1 MNESQGSIEHEEND
15 TKNEADQQNDFEQL
29 YNQSLKSFKSG
40 TVVRGR
46 VLQVR
51 SGFVMLDLGYKSDGI
66 IPVEQFTPEELK
78 ALKPGDELEVLLEA
92 AEDANG
98 NLMLSREKAKKL
110 QVWDNLNRAYQTG
123 APVKGTVISAIKGGL
138 TVDIGGVEAFLPGSQ
153 IDTKPVQQLNRMIG
167 QVLDLKILKMNSGRG
182 NIVLSRRAILEQH
195 LNAKKVE
202 MLSTLVEGQVVTG
215 TIKNITE
222 YGAFVDLGGIDGLL
236 HITDMSWG
244 RINHPSEILKV
255 GDTIEVVVLKY
266 DKEKQKVSLGIKQKT
281 EDPWLAASQK
291 YSVGSRVSGK
301 VVSLTDYGA
310 FIELEHG
317 VEGLIHVSEMSWT
330 QRVKH
335 PSKIVAV
342 GDVVETQVLA
352 VDAAGKRIS
361 LGMKQ
366 IEPNPWHSINDRY
379 PVGTE
384 VEGKVKTITDFGAFI
399 GLEEGIDGLI
409 HISDLSWTK
418 HVKHPSEVLKKGQ
431 KTKAVVLSFD
441 EQKERISLGLKQL
454 TPDPWDKAILDRYK
468 VGQDE
473 TVKVTKVA
481 DFGAFVEL
489 EHGIEGLIPSS
500 EMMKDAPALKEGDE
514 LTARVIKVDKG
525 ERKIA
530 LSVKAL
536 HKDKAQN
543 NDNDRTTLK
552 DYMNQ
557 QEKPDTTIGALL
569 KERS

>member
-1 MNESQGSIEHEEND
+1 MNESQGYIEQEENETPD
-15 TKNEADQQNDFEQL
+15 DADQQNEFEQL
-29 YNQSLKSFKSG
+29 YSQSLKSFKSG
-40 TVVRGR
+40 TVVRGK

-66 IPVEQFTPEELK
+66 IPVEQFSPEELT

-98 NLMLSREKAKKL
+98 NLLLSREKAKKL
-110 QVWDNLNRAYQTG
+110 QVWDDLNRAHQTG
-123 APVKGTVISAIKGGL
+123 TPVKGRVVSVIKGGL

-153 IDTKPVQQLNRMIG
+153 IDTKPVHQLNRMVG
-167 QVLDLKILKMNSGRG
+167 QVLDMKILKMNSGRG

-195 LNAKKVE
+195 LNVKKAE
-202 MLSTLVEGQVVTG
+202 TLSSLVEGQVAAG
-215 TIKNITE
+215 TVKNVTE

-255 GDTIEVVVLKY
+255 GDKIDVVVLKY

-281 EDPWLAASQK
+281 QDPWLTASQK
-291 YSVGSRVSGK
+291 YAVGNKVSGK

-335 PSKIVAV
+335 PSKVVSV
-342 GDVVETQVLA
+342 GDMVEAQVLA
-352 VDAAGKRIS
+352 VDPAGKRIS

-366 IEPNPWHSINDRY
+366 LLPNPWQSIGDRY
-379 PVGTE
+379 PVGSE

-399 GLEEGIDGLI
+399 GLEEGIDGLV

-418 HVKHPSEVLKKGQ
+418 HVKNPSELLKKGQ
-431 KTKAVVLSFD
+431 KIKAVVLSID
-441 EQKERISLGLKQL
+441 SQKERISLGLKQV
-454 TPDPWDKAILDRYK
+454 TPDPWEKEIPERYK

-473 TVKVTKVA
+473 TVKVSKIA

-489 EHGIEGLIPSS
+489 EHGIEGLIPAS
-500 EMMKDAPALKEGDE
+500 EMVKDAAALKAGDE
-514 LTARVIKVDKG
+514 VTVRVIKVDKG

-530 LSVKAL
+530 LSVKAQI
-536 HKDKAQN
+536 KG
-543 NDNDRTTLK
+543 NDRSSLK

-557 QEKPDTTIGALL
+557 QEKPDTSIGALL
-569 KERS
+569 KERTDPS

>member
-1 MNESQGSIEHEEND
+1 MNESQGNIEQDENETPD
-15 TKNEADQQNDFEQL
+15 EANQQNEFEQL
-29 YNQSLKSFKSG
+29 YSQSLKSFKSG

-46 VLQVR
+46 ILQVR

-110 QVWDNLNRAYQTG
+110 QVWDDLNRAHQTG
-123 APVKGTVISAIKGGL
+123 TPVKGRVVSVIKGGL
-138 TVDIGGVEAFLPGSQ
+138 TVDVGGVEAFLPGSQ
-153 IDTKPVQQLNRMIG
+153 IDTKPVHQMNRMIG

-195 LNAKKVE
+195 LNVKKE
-202 MLSTLVEGQVVTG
+202 ETLSSLVEGQVVTG
-215 TIKNITE
+215 TIKNVTE

-244 RINHPSEILKV
+244 RISHPSEILKV
-255 GDTIEVVVLKY
+255 GDKIEVVVLKY
-266 DKEKQKVSLGIKQKT
+266 DREKQKVSLGIKQRT

-291 YSVGSRVSGK
+291 YAVGSRVSGK

-310 FIELEHG
+310 FIELERG

-335 PSKIVAV
+335 PSKVVSV
-342 GDVVETQVLA
+342 GDMVEAQVLA
-352 VDAAGKRIS
+352 VDPAGKRIS

-366 IEPNPWHSINDRY
+366 IAPNPWHSIGDRY
-379 PVGTE
+379 PVGSE

-418 HVKHPSEVLKKGQ
+418 HVKNPSEVFKKGQ
-431 KTKAVVLSFD
+431 KIRAVVLSID
-441 EQKERISLGLKQL
+441 AQKERISLGLKQL
-454 TPDPWDKAILDRYK
+454 TPDPWDRAIPERYK

-473 TVKVTKVA
+473 TVKVTKIA

-500 EMMKDAPALKEGDE
+500 EMVKDSPSFKEGDE
-514 LTARVIKVDKG
+514 VTARVIKVDKG
-525 ERKIA
+525 DRKIA
-530 LSVKAL
+530 LSVKAQI
-536 HKDKAQN
+536 KG
-543 NDNDRTTLK
+543 NDRSTLK
-552 DYMNQ
+552 DYMSQ
-557 QEKPDTTIGALL
+557 QEKPDTSIGALL
-569 KERS
+569 KERTDPS

>member
-1 MNESQGSIEHEEND
+1 MEEMHDKNEREEND
-15 TKNEADQQNDFEQL
+15 MPDDDIRQEDFEQL

-40 TVVRGR
+40 SVVRGR

-66 IPVEQFTPEELK
+66 IPEEQFTPEELK

-98 NLMLSREKAKKL
+98 NLMLSREKAKKM
-110 QVWDNLNRAYQTG
+110 QVWDTLNRAHQTG
-123 APVKGTVISAIKGGL
+123 DPVKGTVVSVIKGGL
-138 TVDIGGVEAFLPGSQ
+138 TVDIDGVEAFLPGSQ

-167 QVLDLKILKMNSGRG
+167 QVLDLRILKMNSGRG

-195 LNAKKVE
+195 LNAKKE
-202 MLSTLVEGQVVTG
+202 ETLSSLVEGQVVTG
-215 TIKNITE
+215 TIKNVTE

-244 RINHPSEILKV
+244 RIGHPSEILKV
-255 GDTIEVVVLKY
+255 GDTTEVVVLKY

-291 YSVGSRVSGK
+291 YSVGSRIRGK

-310 FIELEHG
+310 FVELASG

-335 PSKIVAV
+335 PSKVVAV
-342 GDVVETQVLA
+342 GDIIEAQVLA
-352 VDAAGKRIS
+352 VDPVSKRIS

-366 IEPNPWHSINDRY
+366 IEPNPWHSIGDRY
-379 PVGTE
+379 PVGSA
-384 VEGKVKTITDFGAFI
+384 VEGKVRTVTDFGAFI
-399 GLEEGIDGLI
+399 GLEDGIDGLI
-409 HISDLSWTK
+409 HISDFSWTRR
-418 HVKHPSEVLKKGQ
+418 VKHPSEVLKKGQ
-431 KTKAVVLSFD
+431 TISASVLAVD
-441 EQKERISLGLKQL
+441 AQKERISLGLKQL
-454 TPDPWDKAILDRYK
+454 TTDPWEKEILDRYK

-473 TVKVTKVA
+473 TVKVIKKA
-481 DFGAFVEL
+481 DFGLFVEL
-489 EHGIEGLIPSS
+489 EHGVEGLIPAS
-500 EMMKDAPALKEGDE
+500 EAPKEVSEIKEGDMV
-514 LTARVIKVDKG
+514 TARVIKVDQG

-530 LSVKAL
+530 LSVKAQV
-536 HKDKAQN
+536 KGD
-543 NDNDRTTLK
+543 DRSSLK
-552 DYMNQ
+552 EYMNQ
-557 QEKPDTTIGALL
+557 QEKPDTSIGALL

>member
-1 MNESQGSIEHEEND
+1 MNEKYGNLEQEED
-15 TKNEADQQNDFEQL
+15 EMLDETDQQTDFEQL

-66 IPVEQFTPEELK
+66 IPEEQFTPEELK
-78 ALKPGDELEVLLEA
+78 ALKPGDELDVLLEA

-98 NLMLSREKAKKL
+98 NLMLSREKAKKM
-110 QVWDNLNRAYQTG
+110 QVWETLNRAHQTG
-123 APVKGTVISAIKGGL
+123 APVQGRIISVIKGGL

-153 IDTKPVQQLNRMIG
+153 IDTKPVHQLNRMIG
-167 QVLDLKILKMNSGRG
+167 QVLDLRILKMNSGRG

-195 LNAKKVE
+195 LNTKKEE

-215 TIKNITE
+215 TIKNVTE

-244 RINHPSEILKV
+244 RIGHPSEMLKV
-255 GDTIEVVVLKY
+255 GDKTEVVVLKY
-266 DKEKQKVSLGIKQKT
+266 DKEKQKVSLGIKQRT
-281 EDPWLAASQK
+281 EDPWLAASHK
-291 YSVGSRVSGK
+291 YSVGSRISGK

-310 FIELEHG
+310 FIEMERG

-330 QRVKH
+330 QRIKH
-335 PSKIVAV
+335 PSKVVTV
-342 GDVVETQVLA
+342 GDIVEAQILA
-352 VDAAGKRIS
+352 VDPIGKRIS

-366 IEPNPWHSINDRY
+366 IEPNPWSSIGDRY
-379 PVGTE
+379 PVGST
-384 VEGKVKTITDFGAFI
+384 VEGKVRTITDFGAFI

-431 KTKAVVLSFD
+431 NTSAIVLSVD
-441 EQKERISLGLKQL
+441 IQKERISLGLKQL
-454 TPDPWDKAILDRYK
+454 APDPWETDILDRYK

-473 TVKVTKVA
+473 TVKVTKKA
-481 DFGAFVEL
+481 DFGMFVEL
-489 EHGIEGLIPSS
+489 EHGIEGLIPAS
-500 EMMKDAPALKEGDE
+500 EVPKEAPEINEGDMV
-514 LTARVIKVDKG
+514 TARVIKVDKG
-525 ERKIA
+525 DRKIA
-530 LSVKAL
+530 LSVKSQI
-536 HKDKAQN
+536 KD
-543 NDNDRTTLK
+543 DDRSTLK
-552 DYMNQ
+552 EFMNQ
-557 QEKPDTTIGALL
+557 QEKPDTSIGALL

>member
-1 MNESQGSIEHEEND
+1 MNESRGNIEHEEND
-15 TKNEADQQNDFEQL
+15 TPEGTAQQTEFAQL
-29 YNQSLKSFKSG
+29 YDQSLKSFKSG

-51 SGFVMLDLGYKSDGI
+51 SGVVMLDLGYKSDGI
-66 IPVEQFTPEELK
+66 IPAEQFTPEELK

-110 QVWDNLNRAYQTG
+110 QVWDELNRAHQTG
-123 APVKGTVISAIKGGL
+123 APVKGRVLSVIKGGL

-153 IDTKPVQQLNRMIG
+153 IDTKPVHQLNRMIG
-167 QVLDLKILKMNSGRG
+167 QFLDLKILKMNSGRG

-195 LNAKKVE
+195 LNAKKE
-202 MLSTLVEGQVVTG
+202 EALSSLVEGQVVTG
-215 TIKNITE
+215 TIKNVTE

-244 RINHPSEILKV
+244 RISHPSEMVKV
-255 GDTIEVVVLKY
+255 GDKMDVVVLKY
-266 DKEKQKVSLGIKQKT
+266 DREKQKVSLGIKQKT

-291 YSVGSRVSGK
+291 YSVGSRARGK

-310 FIELEHG
+310 FIELERG
-317 VEGLIHVSEMSWT
+317 IEGLIHVSEMSWT

-335 PSKIVAV
+335 PSKVVAV
-342 GDVVETQVLA
+342 GDIVEAQVLA
-352 VDAAGKRIS
+352 VDPAGKRIS

-366 IEPNPWHSINDRY
+366 IEPNPWHSIGDRY
-379 PVGTE
+379 PVGAE
-384 VEGKVKTITDFGAFI
+384 VEGKVKTVTEFGAFI

-418 HVKHPSEVLKKGQ
+418 HMKHPSEALKKGQ
-431 KTKAVVLSFD
+431 KTRAVVLSID
-441 EQKERISLGLKQL
+441 SQKERISLGIKQL
-454 TPDPWDKAILDRYK
+454 TPDPWDKVIPDRYQ

-489 EHGIEGLIPSS
+489 EHGIEGLIPAS
-500 EMMKDAPALKEGDE
+500 ELMKDAPAIKEGDE
-514 LTARVIKVDKG
+514 VTVRVIKVDKG
-525 ERKIA
+525 DRKIA
-530 LSVKAL
+530 LSVKARI
-536 HKDKAQN
+536 KG
-543 NDNDRTTLK
+543 NDRSTLK
-552 DYMNQ
+552 DYMSQ
-557 QEKPDTTIGALL
+557 QEKLDTSIGALL

>member
-1 MNESQGSIEHEEND
+1 MNDSQGNIEQEENEAPD
-15 TKNEADQQNDFEQL
+15 ETSEQNEFEQL
-29 YNQSLKSFKSG
+29 YSQSLKSFKSG
-40 TVVRGR
+40 TVVRGK

-78 ALKPGDELEVLLEA
+78 ALNPGDELEVLLEA

-110 QVWDNLNRAYQTG
+110 QIWEELNRAHQTG
-123 APVKGTVISAIKGGL
+123 TPVKGRIVSVIKGGL

-153 IDTKPVQQLNRMIG
+153 IDTKPVHQMNRMVG

-195 LNAKKVE
+195 LNLKKE
-202 MLSTLVEGQVVTG
+202 ETLSSLVEGQIVTG
-215 TIKNITE
+215 TVKNITE

-244 RINHPSEILKV
+244 RITHPSEILKV
-255 GDTIEVVVLKY
+255 GDKIDVVVLKY

-291 YSVGSRVSGK
+291 YAVGSRVSGK

-335 PSKIVAV
+335 PSKLVTV
-342 GDVVETQVLA
+342 GDIVEAQVLS
-352 VDAAGKRIS
+352 VDPAGKRIS
-361 LGMKQ
+361 LGIKQ
-366 IEPNPWHSINDRY
+366 TVPNPWQSIGDRY
-379 PVGTE
+379 PVGSE
-384 VEGKVKTITDFGAFI
+384 VEGKVKTVTDFGAFI

-418 HVKHPSEVLKKGQ
+418 HVKNPSEVLKKGQ
-431 KTKAVVLSFD
+431 KIRAVVLSID
-441 EQKERISLGLKQL
+441 TQKERISLGLKQL
-454 TPDPWDKAILDRYK
+454 TPDPWDQEIPERYK

-473 TVKVTKVA
+473 VVKVSKVA

-489 EHGIEGLIPSS
+489 DHGIEGLIPVS
-500 EMMKDAPALKEGDE
+500 EMVKDAPALKEGDE
-514 LTARVIKVDKG
+514 VTARVIKVDKG

-530 LSVKAL
+530 LSVKL
-536 HKDKAQN
+536 QIKGS
-543 NDNDRTTLK
+543 DRSTLK
-552 DYMNQ
+552 DYLDQ
-557 QEKPDTTIGALL
+557 QEKPDTSIGALL
-569 KERS
+569 KERTDPS